1 MPLSLRARIVGYE
14 ALGDFI
20 PIYQLYALLFSDH
33 GLSAAEISSLFVIW
47 SVTGFVL
54 EVPSGAWADTFSRRK
69 LLILGALIEGAGFA
83 IWVVTPSYAGFV
95 LGFLLWGTGSAL
107 ASGTFEAFAYD
118 ELAARDA
125 TDLYA
130 GLLGQAK
137 AAALVL
143 ILLSSVIAT
152 PLYQWGGYA
161 LVGWASVL
169 ACVAQAALAR
179 SLPETPRVAT
189 ADETEEESAA
199 TGGPIGR
206 YLGMLRSGLAE
217 VTRTRAVRG
226 TVVVVAVLMGFQ
238 AFDEYYPLM
247 ARDTGARTDLIP
259 LLLAVSVA
267 AEAVGH
273 ALAGRAARL
282 RSRPLALLVV
292 AAAVLLGT
300 GAISGHWS
308 GFGPIALG
316 YGTLALL
323 ITVTEVRLQDAIDG
337 PARATI
343 TSVAGLLAEAGAVTI
358 YLVVAVGTAWTS
370 IAVLLAVLCGPLL
383 VVAALLPRWLP
394 APVRD
399 SRH

>member
-1 MPLSLRARIVGYE
+1 VPLSLRARIVGYE

-69 LLILGALIEGAGFA
+69 LLILAALIEGAGFA
-83 IWVVTPSYAGFV
+83 MWVVAPSYAGFV

-143 ILLSSVIAT
+143 VLLSSVIAT
-152 PLYQWGGYA
+152 PLYQLGGYE
-161 LVGWASVL
+161 LVGWASVA
-169 ACVAQAALAR
+169 ACVVQAALAR

-189 ADETEEESAA
+189 ADETEDETTA
-199 TGGPIGR
+199 GGPIGR

-247 ARDTGARTDLIP
+247 ARETGARTDLIP

-282 RSRPLALLVV
+282 RARLLALLVV
-292 AAAVLLGT
+292 GAAVLLAT
-300 GAISGHWS
+300 GALSGHWA

-316 YGTLALL
+316 YGMLAML
-323 ITVTEVRLQDAIDG
+323 ITVTEARLQDAIEG

-343 TSVAGLLAEAGAVTI
+343 TSVSGLLAEAGAVTI

-394 APVRD
+394 APVLD
-399 SRH
+399 SEHA

>member
-33 GLSAAEISSLFVIW
+33 GLSATEISSLFVIW

-54 EVPSGAWADTFSRRK
+54 EVPSGAWADTFSRRR
-69 LLILGALIEGAGFA
+69 LLILAALIEGAGFA
-83 IWVVTPSYAGFV
+83 VWVVAPSYPGFV

-143 ILLSSVIAT
+143 ILLSSVLAT
-152 PLYQWGGYA
+152 PLYQLGGYQ
-161 LVGWASVL
+161 LVGWTSVL

-179 SLPETPRVAT
+179 SLPETPRVAS
-189 ADETEEESAA
+189 ADETEEAP
-199 TGGPIGR
+199 GGPIGR
-206 YLGMLRSGLAE
+206 YLSMLRSGLAE

-282 RSRPLALLVV
+282 RSRLLALLVV
-292 AAAVLLGT
+292 AAAVLLAA
-300 GAISGHWS
+300 GALSGHWA

-323 ITVTEVRLQDAIDG
+323 ITVTEARLQDAIDG

-370 IAVLLAVLCGPLL
+370 IAVLLAVLCAPLL

-394 APVRD
+394 SPAAGAR
-399 SRH
+399 

>member
-161 LVGWASVL
+161 LVGWASVA

-189 ADETEEESAA
+189 ADETEEEPRRWPDRPLSGDAA
-199 TGGPIGR
+199 
-206 YLGMLRSGLAE
+206 LRSGRGHRDPCG
-217 VTRTRAVRG
+217 TRHVI
-226 TVVVVAVLMGFQ
+226 VVAVLMGFT

-282 RSRPLALLVV
+282 RSRLLALLVV
-292 AAAVLLGT
+292 AAAVLLAA
-300 GAISGHWS
+300 GALSGHWA

-316 YGTLALL
+316 YGILALL
-323 ITVTEVRLQDAIDG
+323 ITVTESRLQDAIDG

-370 IAVLLAVLCGPLL
+370 IAVLLAVLCAPLL

-394 APVRD
+394 APAAVSDR
-399 SRH
+399 

>member
-1 MPLSLRARIVGYE
+1 M
-14 ALGDFI
+14 
-20 PIYQLYALLFSDH
+20 
-33 GLSAAEISSLFVIW
+33 IW

-83 IWVVTPSYAGFV
+83 IWVVAPSYPGFV

-189 ADETEEESAA
+189 ADETEAA
-199 TGGPIGR
+199 AGGPIGR
-206 YLGMLRSGLAE
+206 YASMLRSGLAE

-282 RSRPLALLVV
+282 RPRLLALLVV
-292 AAAVLLGT
+292 AAAVLLAA
-300 GAISGHWS
+300 GALSGHWT

-323 ITVTEVRLQDAIDG
+323 ITVTEARLQDAIDG

-370 IAVLLAVLCGPLL
+370 IAVLLAVLCVPLL
-383 VVAALLPRWLP
+383 VVAAFLPRWLP
-394 APVRD
+394 APVGVRD
-399 SRH
+399 R

>member
-1 MPLSLRARIVGYE
+1 
-14 ALGDFI
+14 
-20 PIYQLYALLFSDH
+20 
-33 GLSAAEISSLFVIW
+33 VIW

-83 IWVVTPSYAGFV
+83 MWVIAPSYPGFV

-152 PLYQWGGYA
+152 PLYQLGGYE

-189 ADETEEESAA
+189 ADETEDETDDQPAA
-199 TGGPIGR
+199 GGPISR
-206 YLGMLRSGLAE
+206 YVGMLRSGLAE

-282 RSRPLALLVV
+282 RSRLLAVLVV
-292 AAAVLLGT
+292 AAAVLLAA
-300 GAISGHWS
+300 GALSGHWA

-316 YGTLALL
+316 YGVLALL
-323 ITVTEVRLQDAIDG
+323 ITVTEARLQDAIDG

-370 IAVLLAVLCGPLL
+370 IAVLLAILCAPLL

-394 APVRD
+394 APVAVRD
-399 SRH
+399 R